1 MRGIDFSSWQGGLST
16 LAGLVLITL
25 LGVGIRLL
33 VMQTLQQR
41 RERENRQINER
52 LRTLMAAYKTLGGSF
67 TGELGVDPTHLRDL
81 RQRAHEEGIAEPGSD
96 RARRIRDGVE
106 AALSDIL
113 LLGTDEQV
121 RLAARAASEL
131 AQGRAVHTHELVIS
145 LRDFVREALDL
156 VPVPADLEIPRQGP
170 TRPAGSGG
178 GSGKGRN
185 ESEAKGGR
193 IGGSGGGGGGMGAG
207 MGGLGVGAGAALGA
221 GHAAG
226 EDEAGGRWGRPPGAA
241 LEFEDRFESA
251 VDHPCTVERHGIL
264 RRVQPRVFHHFL
276 HACIA
281 GGLVRPLDPGKHH
294 RFLRRGFHRAEEV
307 GGFAMRHVIAPAFHH
322 PQCSIFQEHH
332 IGAAGVGEEF
342 LLVGGGH
349 RQYET
354 IDVAHRLPPEWT
366 VPGARPSLSRRF
378 TVRQIDIGC
387 RLFESKRVRVP
398 RAYA

>member
-1 MRGIDFSSWQGGLST
+1 MRGIDFSSWQGVLST

-67 TGELGVDPTHLRDL
+67 TGELGVDPAHLRDL
-81 RQRAHEEGIAEPGSD
+81 RQRAHEEGITEPGSD
-96 RARRIRDGVE
+96 RARRIRDAVE

-131 AQGRAVHTHELVIS
+131 AQGRPVHTHELVIS

-156 VPVPADLEIPRQGP
+156 APVPADLEIPPQGP

-185 ESEAKGGR
+185 EGEGKGGR
-193 IGGSGGGGGGMGAG
+193 TGGGGGGGGMGAG

-226 EDEAGGRWGRPPGAA
+226 EDEAG
-241 LEFEDRFESA
+241 
-251 VDHPCTVERHGIL
+251 
-264 RRVQPRVFHHFL
+264 
-276 HACIA
+276 
-281 GGLVRPLDPGKHH
+281 
-294 RFLRRGFHRAEEV
+294 
-307 GGFAMRHVIAPAFHH
+307 
-322 PQCSIFQEHH
+322 
-332 IGAAGVGEEF
+332 
-342 LLVGGGH
+342 
-349 RQYET
+349 
-354 IDVAHRLPPEWT
+354 
-366 VPGARPSLSRRF
+366 AR
-378 TVRQIDIGC
+378 
-387 RLFESKRVRVP
+387 
-398 RAYA
+398 

>member
-1 MRGIDFSSWQGGLST
+1 MRGIDFSSWQGVLST

-67 TGELGVDPTHLRDL
+67 TGELGVDPAHLRDL

-96 RARRIRDGVE
+96 RARRIRDAVE

-131 AQGRAVHTHELVIS
+131 AQGRPVHTHELVTS

-156 VPVPADLEIPRQGP
+156 APVPADLEIPRQGP

-185 ESEAKGGR
+185 EGEAKGGR
-193 IGGSGGGGGGMGAG
+193 TGGGGGGMGAG
-207 MGGLGVGAGAALGA
+207 MGGLGVGAGTALGA

-226 EDEAGGRWGRPPGAA
+226 EDEAG
-241 LEFEDRFESA
+241 
-251 VDHPCTVERHGIL
+251 
-264 RRVQPRVFHHFL
+264 
-276 HACIA
+276 
-281 GGLVRPLDPGKHH
+281 
-294 RFLRRGFHRAEEV
+294 
-307 GGFAMRHVIAPAFHH
+307 
-322 PQCSIFQEHH
+322 
-332 IGAAGVGEEF
+332 
-342 LLVGGGH
+342 
-349 RQYET
+349 
-354 IDVAHRLPPEWT
+354 
-366 VPGARPSLSRRF
+366 AR
-378 TVRQIDIGC
+378 
-387 RLFESKRVRVP
+387 
-398 RAYA
+398 

>member
-1 MRGIDFSSWQGGLST
+1 MRGIDFSSWQGVLST

-67 TGELGVDPTHLRDL
+67 TGELGVDPAHLRDL
-81 RQRAHEEGIAEPGSD
+81 RQRAHEEGITEPGSD
-96 RARRIRDGVE
+96 RARRIRDAVE

-131 AQGRAVHTHELVIS
+131 AQGRPVHTHELVIS

-156 VPVPADLEIPRQGP
+156 APVPADLEIPRQGP

-185 ESEAKGGR
+185 EGEGKGGR
-193 IGGSGGGGGGMGAG
+193 TGGVGGGGGGMGAG

-226 EDEAGGRWGRPPGAA
+226 EDEAG
-241 LEFEDRFESA
+241 
-251 VDHPCTVERHGIL
+251 
-264 RRVQPRVFHHFL
+264 
-276 HACIA
+276 
-281 GGLVRPLDPGKHH
+281 
-294 RFLRRGFHRAEEV
+294 
-307 GGFAMRHVIAPAFHH
+307 
-322 PQCSIFQEHH
+322 
-332 IGAAGVGEEF
+332 
-342 LLVGGGH
+342 
-349 RQYET
+349 
-354 IDVAHRLPPEWT
+354 
-366 VPGARPSLSRRF
+366 AR
-378 TVRQIDIGC
+378 
-387 RLFESKRVRVP
+387 
-398 RAYA
+398 